1 MYIPKIINRWN
12 RVLTICVVLLYISPA
27 MYGGEI
33 DLSDSRLLL
42 SPSIKSPV
50 KETIIQIL
58 QEEIHRRTGIQLGV
72 SDTWNGISAI
82 ALALSS
88 DDRLNGKPL
97 PEKRQLLF
105 RAESFSVIV
114 EENDSRPVV
123 WLIGADER
131 GVLFAAGHLLRTSLL
146 ADKQILFD
154 PSNGIEGTTPDYPIR
169 GHQLGYRNTANSYD
183 AWSKEQYEQY
193 IRELAIFGTNCI
205 ETIPFDNTPSPH
217 MKVLKEEMNRHI
229 STVCRNYGIDYWIWT
244 PADVDLSDES
254 LFRAE
259 VKKHS
264 DYYKKCPHLS
274 HVFVPGGDPGDNHPR
289 YVMPFLKAIA
299 GELEK
304 YHPHA
309 GVWISLQGFSDE
321 QIDYFYHY
329 LETENPDWLRGVVS
343 GPGSP
348 PLSDTRYRL
357 PQKYMHRHYA
367 DITHTIRCQYPT
379 LRWDQAYALTLG
391 REPVNPQPFYY
402 AELHD
407 RYAPF
412 TDGFL
417 SYSDGAHDDLNKF
430 IWSRKGWSMEED
442 ATGITAQYV
451 RFFFGTKPDDRVT
464 DAILGLERNWD
475 GPIEANGGI
484 EMTFLRWQQ
493 LEEAYPNLQSD
504 WRWQMLLLR
513 AYYDTYTRR
522 RKFYE
527 QGLEREA
534 NQLLEKTPE
543 IGSGKAMKLALEKVN
558 DADRIN
564 IAPSLRKKIDDYCE
578 ALYHSVGLQTSIQK
592 YQASGAERGALLD
605 FVDYPLNNRWW
616 LSDQFEKIGQMEA
629 ETEKRV
635 ALEVIA
641 KWENPGKGSYYDN
654 ISNISQSPRVKTTV
668 YDATDVAWWDQG
680 KSRKRL
686 STQLFQN
693 SPQLLYEDLD
703 PKARYL
709 IRIAGYGDAL
719 LRVDG
724 ERISPTLYNKEL
736 EEFKEFLIDR
746 RFFQDGKLEVSFD
759 EPEESHLNWR
769 QYSKVC
775 DIWLIKMGGI
785 DN

>member
-1 MYIPKIINRWN
+1 MYRPKIINKWN
-12 RVLTICVVLLYISPA
+12 TVLKICITSLCISSTLYASA
-27 MYGGEI
+27 I

-50 KETIIQIL
+50 KETIIQVL
-58 QEEIHRRTGIQLGV
+58 QEEIHRRTDILLDIADGW
-72 SDTWNGISAI
+72 SDSPII

-88 DDRLNGKPL
+88 DEILNGKPL
-97 PEKRQLLF
+97 PEKTQLSL

-114 EENDSRPVV
+114 EEEASPPVI

-131 GVLFAAGHLLRTSLL
+131 GVLYAAGHLLRMASFTVKLF
-146 ADKQILFD
+146 LFD
-154 PSNGIEGTTPDYPIR
+154 SSNAIQSAPDYPIR

-193 IRELAIFGTNCI
+193 IRELTIFGANCI
-205 ETIPFDNTPSPH
+205 ENIPFDETSSPH
-217 MKVLKEEMNRHI
+217 IKVTKKKMNLHI
-229 STVCRNYGIDYWIWT
+229 SHVCKNYGLDYCVWT
-244 PADVDLSDES
+244 PVNVDLSDES
-254 LFRAE
+254 LFKAE

-264 DYYKKCPHLS
+264 DYYKECPYLS
-274 HVFVPGGDPGDNHPR
+274 NVFVPGGDPGDNHPR

-299 GELEK
+299 GELQK
-304 YHPHA
+304 YHPQA
-309 GVWISLQGFSDE
+309 GMWISLQGFSDE
-321 QIDYFYHY
+321 QIEYFYHY
-329 LETENPDWLRGVVS
+329 LKTESPDWLRGVVS

-357 PQKYMHRHYA
+357 PGKYMHRHYP
-367 DITHTIRCQYPT
+367 DITHTVRCLYPT
-379 LRWDQAYALTLG
+379 LRWDQAFALTLG

-417 SYSDGAHDDLNKF
+417 TYSDGAHDDLNKF
-430 IWSRKGWSMEED
+430 IWSRKGWSKEED
-442 ATGITAQYV
+442 AAGITEQYV
-451 RFFFGTKPDDRVT
+451 RFFFGTRPDDHVT

-493 LEEAYPNLQSD
+493 LEEAYPRLQKN
-504 WRWQMLLLR
+504 WRWQMLILR
-513 AYYDTYTRR
+513 AYYDTYTKR
-522 RKFYE
+522 RKIYE
-527 QGLEREA
+527 QKLEREA
-534 NQLLEKTPE
+534 NQLLEQAPE
-543 IGSGKAMKLALEKVN
+543 IGAAKAMKMALEKVN
-558 DADRIN
+558 EADRVN
-564 IAPSLRKKIDDYCE
+564 IAPLLRKKINNYCD
-578 ALYHSVGLQTSIQK
+578 ALYHSVGLQTSVEK
-592 YQASGAERGALLD
+592 YQASGAERGCVLD

-616 LSDQFEKIGQMEA
+616 LSDRFEKIEHMDNEA
-629 ETEKRV
+629 EKLS

-641 KWENPGKGSYYDN
+641 RWENPGKGSYYDN
-654 ISNISQSPRVKTTV
+654 ISNISQSPRVKTMV
-668 YDATDVAWWDQG
+668 YDATDVAWWDRG

-693 SPQLLYEDLD
+693 FPQLVYEDLD

-736 EEFKEFLIDR
+736 EEFKEFPIGR

-769 QYSKVC
+769 QHSKVC
-775 DIWLIKMGGI
+775 DIWLIKI
-785 DN
+785 N

>member
-1 MYIPKIINRWN
+1 MYVPKIMNKWDA
-12 RVLTICVVLLYISPA
+12 VLKICLVLLCISSTLYA
-27 MYGGEI
+27 GEI
-33 DLSDSRLLL
+33 DLSDSKLMV
-42 SPSIKSPV
+42 SSTIKSPV
-50 KETIIQIL
+50 KETIVQML
-58 QEEIHRRTGIQLGV
+58 QEEIRKRTGISLGIA
-72 SDTWNGISAI
+72 DRWNGSPII
-82 ALALSS
+82 ALVLAS
-88 DDRLNGKPL
+88 DENLNGKPL
-97 PEKRQLLF
+97 PGKSQLF
-105 RAESFSVIV
+105 HQAESFSV
-114 EENDSRPVV
+114 VV
-123 WLIGADER
+123 DADASPAVIWLIGADER
-131 GVLFAAGHLLRTSLL
+131 GVLYAAGHLLRTASLT
-146 ADKQILFD
+146 DKLFLFD
-154 PSNGIEGTTPDYPIR
+154 SSNAIQSAPDYPIR

-205 ETIPFDNTPSPH
+205 ENIPFDETSPH
-217 MKVLKEEMNRHI
+217 MKVTKKEMNLHVSR
-229 STVCRNYGIDYWIWT
+229 VCKNYGLDYCVWT
-244 PADVDLSDES
+244 PVNVDLSDES

-264 DYYKKCPHLS
+264 DFYRQCPHLS
-274 HVFVPGGDPGDNHPR
+274 DVFVPGGDPGENHPR

-299 GELEK
+299 RELEK
-304 YHPHA
+304 YHPQA

-343 GPGSP
+343 GPSSP

-357 PQKYMHRHYA
+357 PGKYKHRHYP
-367 DITHTIRCQYPT
+367 DITHTVRCDYPT
-379 LRWDQAYALTLG
+379 LRWDQAFALTLG

-402 AELHD
+402 AEIHD

-417 SYSDGAHDDLNKF
+417 TYSDGAHDDLNKF
-430 IWSRKGWSMEED
+430 IWSRKGWSKEED
-442 ATGITAQYV
+442 AAGITEQYV
-451 RFFFGTKPDDRVT
+451 RFFFGTRPDDRVT

-493 LEEAYPNLQSD
+493 LEDAYPRLQKD

-513 AYYDTYTRR
+513 AYYDTYIKR
-522 RKFYE
+522 RKLYE
-527 QGLEREA
+527 QELEREA
-534 NQLLEKTPE
+534 NQLLEQAPE
-543 IGSGKAMKLALEKVN
+543 IGAAKAMKLALAKVN
-558 DADRIN
+558 EADRVN
-564 IAPSLRKKIDDYCE
+564 IAPLLRKKIDDYCD
-578 ALYHSVGLQTSIQK
+578 ALYHSVGLQTSVEK
-592 YQASGAERGALLD
+592 YQASGAQRGCVLD

-616 LSDQFEKIGQMEA
+616 LSDQFEKIGQMETEA
-629 ETEKRV
+629 EKLA

-668 YDATDVAWWDQG
+668 YDATDVAWWDNG

-693 SPQLLYEDLD
+693 FPQLLYEDLD

-724 ERISPTLYNKEL
+724 ERISPILYNKEL
-736 EEFKEFLIDR
+736 EEFKEFTIDR
-746 RFFQDGKLEVSFD
+746 RFFQDGKLKVSFD

-775 DIWLIKMGGI
+775 DIWLIKKEK
-785 DN
+785 

>member
-1 MYIPKIINRWN
+1 MYTPEIMNKWNAALKIC
-12 RVLTICVVLLYISPA
+12 LVLLCMSSTVYA
-27 MYGGEI
+27 GEI
-33 DLSDSRLLL
+33 DLSGGRLLV
-42 SPSIKSPV
+42 SPSLKSPV
-50 KETIIQIL
+50 KETVIQVL
-58 QEEIHRRTGIQLGV
+58 QEEIHRRTGIHLGITDAWGGSPV
-72 SDTWNGISAI
+72 I
-82 ALALSS
+82 ALTLSS
-88 DDRLNGKPL
+88 DEMLNGKALPETL
-97 PEKRQLLF
+97 PEKTKLSLQ
-105 RAESFSVIV
+105 AESFSVV
-114 EENDSRPVV
+114 VQEGASQPVI

-131 GVLFAAGHLLRTSLL
+131 GLLFAAGHLLRTSLL

-154 PSNGIEGTTPDYPIR
+154 SSNAIQTAPDYPIR

-217 MKVLKEEMNRHI
+217 MKVSKEEMNRHI
-229 STVCRNYGIDYWIWT
+229 SAVCKNYGLDYWVWT
-244 PADVDLSDES
+244 PANVDLSDES

-264 DYYKKCPHLS
+264 DYYRECPHLS

-304 YHPHA
+304 YHPQA

-321 QIDYFYHY
+321 QIDYFYHF
-329 LETENPDWLRGVVS
+329 LETESPDWLRGVVS

-357 PQKYMHRHYA
+357 PGKYMHRHYA
-367 DITHTIRCQYPT
+367 DITHIVRCLYPT
-379 LRWDQAYALTLG
+379 LRWDQAFALTLG
-391 REPVNPQPFYY
+391 REPANPQPFYY

-417 SYSDGAHDDLNKF
+417 TYSDGAHDDLNKF
-430 IWSRKGWSMEED
+430 IWSRKGWNKEED
-442 ATGITAQYV
+442 AVEITEQYV

-493 LEEAYPNLQSD
+493 LEEAYPRLQND

-513 AYYDTYTRR
+513 TYYDTYTKR
-522 RKFYE
+522 RKLYE

-534 NQLLEKTPE
+534 SKLLEQSPA
-543 IGSGKAMKLALEKVN
+543 IGSEKAMELALEKVN
-558 DADRIN
+558 EADRVN
-564 IAPSLRKKIDDYCE
+564 TAPLLRKKIEEYCE
-578 ALYHSVGLQTSIQK
+578 ALYHSVGLQTSVEK
-592 YQASGAERGALLD
+592 YQASGPERGSVLD

-616 LSDQFEKIGQMEA
+616 LADQFEKIGRMGTEA
-629 ETEKRV
+629 EKLS
-635 ALEVIA
+635 ALEVIST
-641 KWENPGKGSYYDN
+641 WENPGKGSYYDN

-668 YDATDVAWWDQG
+668 YDATDVAWWDGG

-693 SPQLLYEDLD
+693 APQLVYEDLD

-736 EEFKEFLIDR
+736 EEFKEFPIDR

-775 DIWLIKMGGI
+775 DIWLIKI
-785 DN
+785 N

>member
-1 MYIPKIINRWN
+1 MYKPNIMNKWNAVIKIC
-12 RVLTICVVLLYISPA
+12 TALLCISSTLYA
-27 MYGGEI
+27 SEI
-33 DLSDSRLLL
+33 DLSGSRLIV

-50 KETIIQIL
+50 KETIIRVL
-58 QEEIHRRTGIQLGV
+58 QEELRKRTGIHLDIVDG
-72 SDTWNGISAI
+72 WNDSPII

-88 DDRLNGKPL
+88 DEMLNGKPL
-97 PEKRQLLF
+97 PEKAQLSLE
-105 RAESFSVIV
+105 AESFSVVV
-114 EENDSRPVV
+114 EEDNSHPIV
-123 WLIGADER
+123 WLLGADER
-131 GVLFAAGHLLRTSLL
+131 GVLFAAGHLLRTSFL

-154 PSNGIEGTTPDYPIR
+154 SSNAIQSVPEYPVR
-169 GHQLGYRNTANSYD
+169 GHQIGYRNTANSYD
-183 AWSKEQYEQY
+183 AWTKEQYEQY
-193 IRELAIFGTNCI
+193 IRELVIFGTNCI
-205 ETIPFDNTPSPH
+205 ETISFDNSPSPH
-217 MKVLKEEMNRHI
+217 MKLSKEEMNQHI
-229 STVCRNYGIDYWIWT
+229 STICMNYGIDYWVWT
-244 PADVDLSDES
+244 PADVDLSDEI

-259 VKKHS
+259 VKKHG
-264 DYYKKCPHLS
+264 DYYRMCPHLS

-299 GELEK
+299 DELEK
-304 YHPHA
+304 YHPEA

-329 LETENPDWLRGVVS
+329 IETENPDWLRGVVS

-357 PQKYMHRHYA
+357 PERYKHRHYA
-367 DITHTIRCQYPT
+367 DITHTVRCLYPT
-379 LRWDQAYALTLG
+379 LRWDQAFALTLG

-402 AELHD
+402 ADLHD

-417 SYSDGAHDDLNKF
+417 TYSDGAHDDLNKF
-430 IWSRKGWSMEED
+430 IWSRKGWSVKED
-442 ATGITAQYV
+442 AASITEQYV
-451 RFFFGTKPDDRVT
+451 RFFFGTKTDDRVA
-464 DAILGLERNWD
+464 DGILGLERNWD
-475 GPIEANGGI
+475 GPIETNGGI

-493 LEEAYPNLQSD
+493 FEESYPHLQD
-504 WRWQMLLLR
+504 NWRWQMLLIR
-513 AYYDTYTRR
+513 AYYDTYTKR
-522 RKFYE
+522 RKLYE

-534 NQLLEKTPE
+534 NKLLGQALE
-543 IGSGKAMKLALEKVN
+543 IGATEAMKLALEKVN
-558 DADRIN
+558 EADLVN
-564 IAPSLRKKIDDYCE
+564 IAPSLRKKIDEYCD
-578 ALYHSVGLQTSIQK
+578 ALYHSVGLQTSLEK
-592 YQASGAERGALLD
+592 YKASGAERGCILD

-616 LSDQFEKIGQMEA
+616 LSDQFEKIGQME
-629 ETEKRV
+629 TEADKLS

-641 KWENPGKGSYYDN
+641 GWENPQKGSYYDN

-668 YDATDVAWWDQG
+668 YDATDVAWWDRG

-693 SPQLLYEDLD
+693 FPKLLYEDLD

-736 EEFKEFLIDR
+736 EEFKEFPIDR

-769 QYSKVC
+769 QYSKIC
-775 DIWLIKMGGI
+775 DIWLIMI
-785 DN
+785 D

>member
-1 MYIPKIINRWN
+1 MYRLEIMNKGNAALKIC
-12 RVLTICVVLLYISPA
+12 LVLLCISSTVFA
-27 MYGGEI
+27 GEI
-33 DLSDSRLLL
+33 DLSGSRLLV

-50 KETIIQIL
+50 KETIIQLL
-58 QEEIHRRTGIQLGV
+58 QEEIHRRTGIPLGV
-72 SDTWNGISAI
+72 TDAWGGSPVI

-88 DDRLNGKPL
+88 DGTLNGKALPDTL
-97 PEKRQLLF
+97 PEKTKLPLQ
-105 RAESFSVIV
+105 AESFSVV
-114 EENDSRPVV
+114 VQEDAPRPVI
-123 WLIGADER
+123 WLVGADER

-146 ADKQILFD
+146 ANKQILFD
-154 PSNGIEGTTPDYPIR
+154 SSNAVQSAPDYPIR

-183 AWSKEQYEQY
+183 AWTKEQYEQY

-217 MKVLKEEMNRHI
+217 MKLSKEEMNRHI
-229 STVCRNYGIDYWIWT
+229 STVCRNYGIDYWVWT
-244 PADVDLSDES
+244 PANVDLSDEN

-264 DYYKKCPHLS
+264 DYYRQCPHLS

-289 YVMPFLKAIA
+289 HVMPFLKAIA
-299 GELEK
+299 TELEK
-304 YHPHA
+304 YHPRA
-309 GVWISLQGFSDE
+309 GVWVSLQGFSDE

-348 PLSDTRYRL
+348 SLSDTRYRL
-357 PQKYMHRHYA
+357 PGKYMHRHYP
-367 DITHTIRCQYPT
+367 DITHTVRCLYPT
-379 LRWDQAYALTLG
+379 LRWDQAFALTLG

-417 SYSDGAHDDLNKF
+417 TYSDGAHDDLNKF
-430 IWSRKGWSMEED
+430 VWSRKGWSMEED
-442 ATGITAQYV
+442 AAGITEQYV
-451 RFFFGTKPDDRVT
+451 RFFFGAKPDDRVT

-475 GPIEANGGI
+475 GPIEVNGGI
-484 EMTFLRWQQ
+484 EMTFLRWRQ
-493 LEEAYPNLQSD
+493 LEEAYPRLQSD

-513 AYYDTYTRR
+513 AYYDTYTKR
-522 RKFYE
+522 RKLFE
-527 QGLEREA
+527 QRLEREA
-534 NQLLEKTPE
+534 GKLL
-543 IGSGKAMKLALEKVN
+543 GKVSEMGAAGAMKQALEKVN
-558 DADRIN
+558 EADRVN
-564 IAPSLRKKIDDYCE
+564 IAPSLRKKIDDYCD
-578 ALYHSVGLQTSIQK
+578 ALYKSVGLQTSVEK
-592 YQASGAERGALLD
+592 YQASGAERGCVLD
-605 FVDYPLNNRWW
+605 FADYPLNNRWW
-616 LSDQFEKIGQMEA
+616 LSDRFEKIGQMETEA
-629 ETEKRV
+629 EKLA

-641 KWENPGKGSYYDN
+641 RWENPGKGSYYDN
-654 ISNISQSPRVKTTV
+654 ISDISRSPRVKTTV
-668 YDATDVAWWDQG
+668 YDAADVAWWDG
-680 KSRKRL
+680 GMSRKRL

-693 SPQLLYEDLD
+693 FPKLLYEDLD

-709 IRIAGYGDAL
+709 IRTAGYGDAL

-736 EEFKEFLIDR
+736 EEFKEFPIDR

-769 QYSKVC
+769 QYSKIC
-775 DIWLIKMGGI
+775 DIWLIKI
-785 DN
+785 L

>member
-1 MYIPKIINRWN
+1 MYRPKIMNGWN
-12 RVLTICVVLLYISPA
+12 RMLNICIALLCISSTLHA
-27 MYGGEI
+27 HEI
-33 DLSDSRLLL
+33 DLSGSRLLL
-42 SPSIKSPV
+42 SPTIKSPV
-50 KETIIQIL
+50 KETIVQVV
-58 QEEIHRRTGIQLGV
+58 QEEVSKRTGLHLDIA
-72 SDTWNGISAI
+72 DAWNGSPII

-88 DDRLNGKPL
+88 DDILNGKAL
-97 PEKRQLLF
+97 PEKRKLLLQ
-105 RAESFSVIV
+105 AESFSVVV
-114 EENDSRPVV
+114 EENNPHPVV

-131 GVLFAAGHLLRTSLL
+131 GVLFAAGHLLRTSLF

-154 PSNGIEGTTPDYPIR
+154 SSNAIQSTPDYPIR

-217 MKVLKEEMNRHI
+217 MKLSKEEMNRHI
-229 STVCRNYGIDYWIWT
+229 SMVCKNYGLDYWVWT
-244 PADVDLSDES
+244 PANVDLSDES

-259 VKKHS
+259 VRKHS
-264 DYYKKCPHLS
+264 DYYKHCPHLS
-274 HVFVPGGDPGDNHPR
+274 HVFVPGGDPGDNHPQ

-299 GELEK
+299 AELEK

-367 DITHTIRCQYPT
+367 DITHTVRCLYPT
-379 LRWDQAYALTLG
+379 LRWDQAFALTLG

-417 SYSDGAHDDLNKF
+417 TYSDGAHDDLNKF
-430 IWSRKGWSMEED
+430 IWSRKGWSRGEE
-442 ATGITAQYV
+442 AASITEQYV
-451 RFFFGTKPDDRVT
+451 RFFFGAKPDDRVT
-464 DAILGLERNWD
+464 DAILALERNWD

-484 EMTFLRWQQ
+484 ETAFLRWQQ
-493 LEEAYPNLQSD
+493 LEEAYPGLQGN

-513 AYYDTYTRR
+513 AYYDTYTKR
-522 RKFYE
+522 RKLHE
-527 QGLEREA
+527 QALEREA
-534 NQLLEKTPE
+534 NQLLGQAPE
-543 IGSGKAMKLALEKVN
+543 MGAADAMKLALEKVN
-558 DADRIN
+558 EADRIN

-578 ALYHSVGLQTSIQK
+578 ALYHSVGLQTSVEK
-592 YQASGAERGALLD
+592 YQASGPERGCLFD

-616 LSDQFEKIGQMEA
+616 LSDQFEKIGQMA
-629 ETEKRV
+629 TETEKLA

-641 KWENPGKGSYYDN
+641 RWENPGKGSYYDN

-668 YDATDVAWWDQG
+668 YDATDVAWWDRG

-693 SPQLLYEDLD
+693 FPQLLYEDLD

-736 EEFKEFLIDR
+736 EEFKEFPIDR

-769 QYSKVC
+769 QHSKVC
-775 DIWLIKMGGI
+775 DIWLIKI
-785 DN
+785 N

>member
-1 MYIPKIINRWN
+1 MHRPKTRNKWN
-12 RVLTICVVLLYISPA
+12 IALKIAIALLCVSSTL
-27 MYGGEI
+27 YGGEI
-33 DLSDSRLLL
+33 DLSGSRLVV

-50 KETIIQIL
+50 KETIIQVL
-58 QEEIHRRTGIQLGV
+58 QEEIHRRTGIHLGIA
-72 SDTWNGISAI
+72 DTWNNSPVIV
-82 ALALSS
+82 LALSS
-88 DDRLNGKPL
+88 DKKINGKPV
-97 PEKRQLLF
+97 PEKAKLLQQ
-105 RAESFSVIV
+105 AESFGLILDQEAAHPVI
-114 EENDSRPVV
+114 
-123 WLIGADER
+123 WLVGVDER

-154 PSNGIEGTTPDYPIR
+154 TSNAIQSAPDYPIR

-183 AWSKEQYEQY
+183 AWTKEQYEQY

-205 ETIPFDNTPSPH
+205 ETIPFDDSHTPH
-217 MKVLKEEMNRHI
+217 MKVSKEEMNRHI
-229 STVCRNYGIDYWIWT
+229 STVCKNYGLDYWIWT
-244 PADVDLSDES
+244 PANVELSDES
-254 LFRAE
+254 LLRAE

-264 DYYKKCPHLS
+264 DFYRECPHLS

-289 YVMPFLKAIA
+289 YVMPFLKTIA
-299 GELEK
+299 GELKK
-304 YHPHA
+304 YHPQA
-309 GVWISLQGFSDE
+309 GIWISLQGFSDE

-329 LETENPDWLRGVVS
+329 LETESPDWLRGVVS

-348 PLSDTRYRL
+348 SLSDTRYRL

-367 DITHTIRCQYPT
+367 DITHTVRCLYPT

-417 SYSDGAHDDLNKF
+417 TYSDGAHDDLNKF
-430 IWSRKGWSMEED
+430 IWSRKGWSREED
-442 ATGITAQYV
+442 AGGITGQYV
-451 RFFFGTKPDDRVT
+451 QFFFGTEPDDRVT

-493 LEEAYPNLQSD
+493 LEESYPHLQKD

-513 AYYDTYTRR
+513 AYYDTYTKR
-522 RKFYE
+522 RKLYE

-534 NQLLEKTPE
+534 NKLLDQAPV
-543 IGSGKAMKLALEKVN
+543 IGADKAIKLALEKVN
-558 DADRIN
+558 EADRIN

-578 ALYHSVGLQTSIQK
+578 VLYHSVGLQTSVEK
-592 YQASGAERGALLD
+592 YQASGPERGCVLD

-616 LSDQFEKIGQMEA
+616 LSDQFEKIAQMETEA
-629 ETEKRV
+629 EKLA
-635 ALEVIA
+635 ALEIITQ
-641 KWENPGKGSYYDN
+641 WENPGKGSYYDN
-654 ISNISQSPRVKTTV
+654 ISNINQSPRVKTTV
-668 YDATDVAWWDQG
+668 YDATDVAWWDRG

-686 STQLFQN
+686 STQLFQHA
-693 SPQLLYEDLD
+693 PQLVYEDLD

-736 EEFKEFLIDR
+736 EEFKEFPIDR
-746 RFFQDGKLEVSFD
+746 RFFQDGKLEASFD

-775 DIWLIKMGGI
+775 DIWLIRR
-785 DN
+785 D

>member
-1 MYIPKIINRWN
+1 MYLPKIINRWN
-12 RVLTICVVLLYISPA
+12 GMLGICIVLLCISPTLYA
-27 MYGGEI
+27 GEV
-33 DLSDSRLLL
+33 DLSGSKLLM

-50 KETIIQIL
+50 KETIIQVL
-58 QEEIHRRTGIQLGV
+58 QEEIHKRTGIHLEVAG
-72 SDTWNGISAI
+72 TWDKSPII

-88 DDRLNGKPL
+88 DKGLNGKPL
-97 PEKRQLLF
+97 PAKAKLLLQ
-105 RAESFSVIV
+105 AESFGVIA
-114 EENDSRPVV
+114 EEEAPHPVI

-131 GVLFAAGHLLRTSLL
+131 AVLFAAGHLLRTSLF
-146 ADKQILFD
+146 ADKQLLFD
-154 PSNGIEGTTPDYPIR
+154 PSNAIQSSPDYPIR
-169 GHQLGYRNTANSYD
+169 GHQIGYRNTANSYD
-183 AWSKEQYEQY
+183 AWTKEQYEQY

-205 ETIPFDNTPSPH
+205 ETIPFDDSHSPH
-217 MKVLKEEMNRHI
+217 MKLPEDEMNRHI
-229 STVCRNYGIDYWIWT
+229 STVCKNYGLDYWVWT
-244 PADVDLSDES
+244 PANIDLSDEK
-254 LFRAE
+254 LFHAE
-259 VKKHS
+259 VKRHS
-264 DYYKKCPHLS
+264 DYYRQCPHLS
-274 HVFVPGGDPGDNHPR
+274 HVFVPGGDPGHNHPR
-289 YVMPFLKAIA
+289 YVLPFLKAIA

-329 LETENPDWLRGVVS
+329 LETESPDWLRGVVS

-357 PQKYMHRHYA
+357 PRKYMHRHYA
-367 DITHTIRCQYPT
+367 DITHTVRCLYPT

-417 SYSDGAHDDLNKF
+417 TYSDGAHDDLNKF
-430 IWSRKGWSMEED
+430 IWSRKGWNQQED
-442 ATGITAQYV
+442 ATGITEQYV

-475 GPIEANGGI
+475 GPIEGNGGI

-493 LEEAYPNLQSD
+493 LEEAYPRLQGN

-513 AYYDTYTRR
+513 AYYDTYIKR
-522 RKFYE
+522 RKLYE
-527 QGLEREA
+527 QHLEREA
-534 NQLLEKTPE
+534 NKIVLQAPA
-543 IGSGKAMKLALEKVN
+543 IGAGQAMKLGLEKVN
-558 DADRIN
+558 EADRVN
-564 IAPSLRKKIDDYCE
+564 VAPLLRKKIDDYCQ
-578 ALYHSVGLQTSIQK
+578 ALYRSVGLQTSMEK
-592 YQASGAERGALLD
+592 YQASGPERGCILD

-616 LSDQFEKIGQMEA
+616 LSDQFEKIGQMATEA
-629 ETEKRV
+629 EKLA

-641 KWENPGKGSYYDN
+641 KWENPGRGSYYDN

-668 YDATDVAWWDQG
+668 YDATDVAWWDRG

-693 SPQLLYEDLD
+693 APQLVYEDLD
-703 PKARYL
+703 PRARYL

-736 EEFKEFLIDR
+736 EEFKEFSIDR

-775 DIWLIKMGGI
+775 DIWLIRI
-785 DN
+785 N